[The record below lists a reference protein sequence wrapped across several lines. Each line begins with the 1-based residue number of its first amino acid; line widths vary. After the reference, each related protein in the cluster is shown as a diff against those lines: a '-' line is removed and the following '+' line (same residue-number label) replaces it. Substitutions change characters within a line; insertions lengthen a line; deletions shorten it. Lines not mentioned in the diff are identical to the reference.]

1 MLESASTLHGQLQ
14 RGLGRAARRAAD
26 RRGAGEYVY
35 DCVRRDPRQDR
46 QCESRRLYY
55 ARLIVDLELPAGPV
69 AEHLFDPSDHLEP
82 ADHREHGD
90 HLEDGDHWEHGDP
103 PDPCGGDDGR
113 VDLALGVLA
122 DLVRLSRREA
132 AAPLRRY
139 AEEGAQWFDAVEE
152 LIGLAD
158 PSLTAGLD
166 ELVAARCDDSDLTLL
181 VPSRPNPVIEAW
193 AARQPR
199 IAEALARRR
208 EAGRAAARRTVAT
221 APARDGHSDDE
232 LLDLARRRG
241 EGAIS
246 AIFELGRRRA
256 PALLDLAE
264 ELLPRDDRDPG
275 PSRYGG
281 AVCRALR
288 EYGPGT
294 VPRARVWAA
303 GGRGARADMGLSIL
317 ARYGTRQDVPLLM
330 DRLRTTLER
339 REWRAA
345 ANPVEGLGRLRA
357 GEAVPLLKAA
367 WTESTYAYLRP
378 RILTALTRTAP
389 HTAEAYAVEGL
400 WDCEEGVR
408 REAARCAPLTRETR
422 IRLQRLHHDGAEETG
437 VRTAAAARL
446 MT

>member
-1 MLESASTLHGQLQ
+1 MSNGVVLESAGTLHGQLQ

-26 RRGAGEYVY
+26 KRGAGEYVY
-35 DCVRRDPRQDR
+35 DCVRRDPRWDR

-55 ARLIVDLELPAGPV
+55 ARLMVDLEMSAEPV
-69 AEHLFDPSDHLEP
+69 AAHLFDPSDQV
-82 ADHREHGD
+82 
-90 HLEDGDHWEHGDP
+90 DGDDW
-103 PDPCGGDDGR
+103 R

-132 AAPLRRY
+132 ARPLRRY

-152 LIGLAD
+152 LVDLAD
-158 PSLTAGLD
+158 PSLTIGLD
-166 ELVAARCDDSDLTLL
+166 ELVAARCDDSDLALL
-181 VPSRPNPVIEAW
+181 IPAHHNAVIETW

-199 IAEALARRR
+199 IAEARARQR
-208 EAGRAAARRTVAT
+208 EAGRAARRAMVA
-221 APARDGHSDDE
+221 APGRDRQSEDE

-241 EGAIS
+241 EGAIA
-246 AIFELGRRRA
+246 AIFELGRRRTL
-256 PALLDLAE
+256 ALLDLAE
-264 ELLPRDDRDPG
+264 ELLPRGDHDAG

-281 AVCRALR
+281 AVRRALR
-288 EYGPGT
+288 EYGPET
-294 VPRARVWAA
+294 VPRARAWAA
-303 GGRGARADMGLSIL
+303 QRGGCADMGLSIL

-330 DRLRTTLER
+330 DELRTALDR

-345 ANPVEGLGRLRA
+345 ANPIEGVGRLRA
-357 GEAVPLLKAA
+357 GEAVPLLKSA
-367 WTESTYAYLRP
+367 WTESTYAFLRP

-389 HTAEAYAVEGL
+389 HTAESYTVEGL

-408 REAARCAPLTRETR
+408 REAARFAPLTRETR
-422 IRLQRLHHDGAEETG
+422 IRLQRLHHDTAEEPD

>member
-1 MLESASTLHGQLQ
+1 MNNEVVLESAGTLHGQMQ

-35 DCVRRDPRQDR
+35 DCVRRDPRWDP

-55 ARLIVDLELPAGPV
+55 ARLMVDLELPAGPV
-69 AEHLFDPSDHLEP
+69 AAHLFDP
-82 ADHREHGD
+82 ADHADADE
-90 HLEDGDHWEHGDP
+90 W
-103 PDPCGGDDGR
+103 R

-132 AAPLRRY
+132 AVPLRRY

-152 LIGLAD
+152 LIDLED
-158 PSLTAGLD
+158 PSLTVGLD
-166 ELVAARCDDSDLTLL
+166 DLVAARCDEGDLEMLI
-181 VPSRPNPVIEAW
+181 PSHRNPVIETW

-199 IAEALARRR
+199 IAEALARHR
-208 EAGRAAARRTVAT
+208 EAGRAARRAMVA
-221 APARDGHSDDE
+221 APGRDRQSEDE

-241 EGAIS
+241 EGAIA
-246 AIFELGRRRA
+246 AIFELGRRRTM
-256 PALLDLAE
+256 ALLDLAE
-264 ELLPRDDRDPG
+264 ELLPQR

-288 EYGPGT
+288 EYGPET
-294 VPRARVWAA
+294 LPRARAWAA
-303 GGRGARADMGLSIL
+303 ERGGCAEMGLRIL
-317 ARYGTRQDVPLLM
+317 ARHGTRQDVPLLM
-330 DRLRTTLER
+330 DELRGALGR

-345 ANPVEGLGRLRA
+345 ASPIEGLGRLRA
-357 GEAVPLLKAA
+357 GEAVPLLKSA

-389 HTAEAYAVEGL
+389 HTAESYTVEGL

-408 REAARCAPLTRETR
+408 VEAAQSAPLTDDTR
-422 IRLQRLHHDGAEETG
+422 LRLQRLHHDGAEEPD
-437 VRTAAAARL
+437 VRAAAAARL